1 MAERVVSPGV
11 FTRETDLSFLP
22 QAIGEIGAAII
33 GPTAKGPAFTPTQI
47 TSFQEFEEMFGGV
60 DDRFYTPYTVEQ
72 YLQSAGVVTI
82 VRILGLAGYQA
93 DTVQLVAKLGTVS
106 HSLAILAPSRGS
118 SGAGDL
124 SHTNVVGAGT
134 WASFQLQVSGSD
146 VTAETYNLSFNTSSA
161 NFITEVI
168 SEDAQSQ
175 KSGNSNSSVYV
186 YKVFKRAS
194 HLIFG
199 AATTSTVSA
208 KNEANGLDFQGGVTS
223 IDALGNENSYTGNV
237 AYNSART
244 PYIQSQ
250 LVGDARYK
258 LFRVYTRS
266 HGSDINKDIKI
277 AILNIKRADDV
288 PGSDYGTFSIQA
300 RVHNPNG
307 TNDDTILE
315 QFDALTFDSNSPNY
329 FAKRIGD
336 RFVEIDSNGK
346 LTYYGDY
353 PNLSKHIRVGDFTK
367 VDSNISQFPK
377 TVVPMGFDI
386 LNNTSLGTT
395 TIPSASFKSNQTN
408 SNGTFDSSVLHGF
421 DFLTSKISDD
431 NEQYLAPIPLNA

>member
-22 QAIGEIGAAII
+22 QAIGDIGAAII

-93 DTVQLVAKLGTVS
+93 DTVQLVAINGTTS

-124 SHTNVVGAGT
+124 SHTNVTSGSDT
-134 WASFQLQVSGSD
+134 WNSFSLQVSGSN
-146 VTAETYNLSFNTSSA
+146 VAAETYALSFKSSSA

-168 SEDAQSQ
+168 SDDPQSQ
-175 KSGNSNSSVYV
+175 KSGNSDSSVYV
-186 YKVFKRAS
+186 YKVFKHQA
-194 HLIFG
+194 HAIFG
-199 AATTSTVSA
+199 AAADTTASVSA
-208 KNEANGLDFQGGVTS
+208 KNEANGLDFTGGATT
-223 IDALGNENSYTGNV
+223 IDALGNESSYTGNTD
-237 AYNSART
+237 YNSART

-250 LVGDARYK
+250 TVGGTNYN
-258 LFRVYTRS
+258 LFRIYTRS
-266 HGSDINKDIKI
+266 HGSDINGSIKA

-300 RVHNPNG
+300 RVHHPNF
-307 TNDDTILE
+307 NDDDTILE
-315 QFDALTFDSNSPNY
+315 QFDALTFDPNSPNF

-353 PNLSKHIRVGDFTK
+353 PNLSKHIRVGDYTK
-367 VDSNISQFPK
+367 VNSNINQYPK
-377 TVVPMGFDI
+377 TVVPMGFNT

-395 TIPSASFKSNQTN
+395 TIPSASFKLNQIN
-408 SNGTFDSSVLHGF
+408 
-421 DFLTSKISDD
+421 
-431 NEQYLAPIPLNA
+431 